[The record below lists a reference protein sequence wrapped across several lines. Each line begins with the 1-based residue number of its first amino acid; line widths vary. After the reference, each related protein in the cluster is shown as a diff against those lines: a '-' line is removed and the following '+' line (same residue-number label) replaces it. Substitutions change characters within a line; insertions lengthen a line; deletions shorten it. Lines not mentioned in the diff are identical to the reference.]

1 MLSLSLPARPN
12 LRHRFLGHRGYARN
26 VDASSQMETS
36 CQGRQHLQ
44 QRRLGPGPQG
54 KGKASWPEGGR
65 AWKPRCCPS
74 PSPSDAQL
82 EPGGGPR
89 AATNLSPI
97 LSLPSPS
104 CPFLVPLCA
113 GAMSPQ
119 GFQTHT
125 GMGTVQTSYVVGK
138 CSGPRGEFDR
148 CRTSDHPP
156 DTICVLAGGFYSPT
170 S

>member
-74 PSPSDAQL
+74 
-82 EPGGGPR
+82 R
-89 AATNLSPI
+89 APPMLSWHLGVALGQPPT
-97 LSLPSPS
+97 SRPS

-148 CRTSDHPP
+148 CRTPDHPH
-156 DTICVLAGGFYSPT
+156 DTMCDLAGGFYSPT